1 MQKELYFDS
10 QKDYEEALEIYLTSD
25 DSKARLAAWHRI
37 FIDFK
42 IAAFNVINRLT
53 KHKLPVE
60 KVDDYAFEI
69 ILQRL
74 EKLKDERDKDKWPR
88 KLATYLYLY
97 CLKIFDKK
105 HQFEDNIIYTDDLES
120 LNV

>member
-1 MQKELYFDS
+1 MKELYFDS
-10 QKDYEEALEIYLTSD
+10 QKDYEEALEIYLATQD
-25 DSKARLAAWHRI
+25 IKAWHRI
-37 FIDFK
+37 FTDFK

-74 EKLKDERDKDKWPR
+74 EKLKDEKDRDKWPR